1 MAEIFVDFTPVQRDI
16 QRVLSKA
23 ASEAQ
28 AQRAIMWGLNQV
40 GAKALTKARRAL
52 VAQTSV
58 PYSRVMGHVVGKP
71 AHPNHLAYRIEAR
84 DTAIPLKQFLNGTVR
99 AGQKSVPVLVW
110 GEKRVIKGHAFM
122 IGPGSGKA
130 RYRRGKIQTK
140 ETTGS
145 GHELFPVKRVASGH
159 GEGSLK
165 ALWGPIVPKEL
176 LRDSKPTKN
185 YLETVVPVEFV
196 PVLEQK
202 LDAIMAGAGGKKP

>member
-23 ASEAQ
+23 ASAAQ
-28 AQRAIMWGLNQV
+28 AERAVMWGLNQV

-58 PYSRVMGHVVGKP
+58 PYSRVMGHVKGNP
-71 AHPNHLAYRIEAR
+71 AHPNRLAYKIEAS
-84 DTAIPLKQFLNGTVR
+84 DTAIPLKQFLHGTVK
-99 AGQKSVPVLVW
+99 AGQKKVPILAW
-110 GEKRVIKGHAFM
+110 GETRVLTKHVFIIAPGGDGGKR
-122 IGPGSGKA
+122 
-130 RYRRGKIQTK
+130 RYRRGIAQKG
-140 ETTGS
+140 GS
-145 GHELFPVKRVASGH
+145 ATELFPVKRVKSGH
-159 GEGSLK
+159 GAGSLK

-185 YLETVVPVEFV
+185 YLETVVPAEFV

-202 LDAIMAGAGGKKP
+202 LDAIMAGAGGKKK